1 MEPQKAMHLYLEEE
15 KRWPKYRD
23 HEYMMFEKYDGWY
36 GYKDSGKPI
45 MSRSM
50 RAIPSVEWLN
60 PILECYPHGRMIFEI
75 MVKNTSGFHELNG
88 ILNRTVGD
96 YLAHGAYLIM
106 HDFILP
112 NGLNIPFYTRYNMLW
127 EIVKKLRAETDRV
140 ILAQILGESKCVSTW
155 KETAQ
160 DVWAEGGEG
169 IILKRTSAPYSPGKR
184 NYDLMKIKEEV
195 TLDLLVTSMTEG
207 EGKYI
212 GTLGSLICRTKN
224 GKLHNVSGMT
234 DTERNA
240 WWDDPKDIIG
250 KVIEVKA
257 MKLMPDGSLREPRF
271 KSIRFDKTV
280 KDID

>member
-1 MEPQKAMHLYLEEE
+1 MEPQKAMHLYIEEE
-15 KRWPKYRD
+15 KKNPKFRD

-36 GYKDSGKPI
+36 GYKDAGKPI
-45 MSRSM
+45 MSRNM

-60 PILECYPHGRMIFEI
+60 PILESYPHGRMIFEI

-96 YLAHGAYLIM
+96 YLARGAYLIM

-112 NGLNIPFYTRYNMLW
+112 DGLNIPFYMRYNLLW
-127 EIVKKLRAETDRV
+127 VIVNKLRVETDRV
-140 ILAQILGESKCVSTW
+140 VLAQTLGESKRVSTW

-160 DVWAEGGEG
+160 DIWAEGGEG
-169 IILKRTSAPYSPGKR
+169 IILKRTDAPYSPGKR

-195 TLDLLVTSMTEG
+195 TLDLLVVGLGEG

-212 GTLGSLICRTKN
+212 DTLGALKCQDKSGRI
-224 GKLHNVSGMT
+224 HNISGMT
-234 DTERNA
+234 DAERHK
-240 WWDDPKDIIG
+240 WWGNPEEIIG
-250 KVIEVKA
+250 KVVEIKA
-257 MKLMPDGSLREPRF
+257 MKIVSDGSLREPRF
-271 KSIRFDKTV
+271 KAIRHDKTM

>member
-155 KETAQ
+155 KETAK

-169 IILKRTSAPYSPGKR
+169 IILKRSDAPYSPGKR

-195 TLDLLVTSMTEG
+195 TLDLLVVGLWEG
-207 EGKYI
+207 EGKYVD
-212 GTLGSLICRTKN
+212 TLGALKCQDKKGRI
-224 GKLHNVSGMT
+224 HNVSGMT
-234 DTERNA
+234 DAERHQ
-240 WWDDPKDIIG
+240 WWENVEDIIG

-257 MKLMPDGSLREPRF
+257 MKVMPDGSLREPRF